1 MARIIN
7 TAKMAPERLK
17 AWERD
22 QIYNGLDCC
31 VTMEVFDVLRPQL
44 DATTRA
50 TYSFSKE
57 LQGPVLEMRLRGV
70 LVDQERKAEV
80 FDLYFERLD
89 RLESQLERIVREGVG
104 MHGFNWQSPKQLA
117 ELFYDR
123 LGIPPVRYRGNVTV
137 NRGALEKLES
147 YLVARPIINHLT
159 AMRDI
164 GKKISVLKTDIDS
177 DGRIRTSYNIGGTNT
192 GRLSSSLSEFGTGGN
207 LQNIED
213 LLRSIFVADPGM
225 KMAYIDAEQG
235 ESRVVGGIE
244 YALFGDGRYLDACE
258 SGDLHTTVAKLV
270 WPRLP
275 WTGDIDRDMDLAEQ
289 PYYRHYS
296 RRFMCKK
303 IGHGTN
309 YAGQPRT
316 LAEQAKVD
324 VELIEEFQPI
334 YFRAFPAHLKWHAN
348 VQTRLESSGTLTSLL
363 GRRRQFWGRRND
375 PETLRAAIAYDPQGS
390 LADIVNRGGL
400 QLWKAKLC
408 QILMQVHDAWVV
420 QYPEKQEDEILPKIV
435 AALRYPVEISD
446 RQLVIPYDIKT
457 GWNFAEYCCGDRTR
471 PECKECRKE
480 QNLHGLKKYRGKDK
494 RQRPAAVHFLD
505 RIIRKVGS
513 GT

>member
-192 GRLSSSLSEFGTGGN
+192 GRLSSSLSEFGTGV
-207 LQNIED
+207 
-213 LLRSIFVADPGM
+213 IF
-225 KMAYIDAEQG
+225 
-235 ESRVVGGIE
+235 
-244 YALFGDGRYLDACE
+244 
-258 SGDLHTTVAKLV
+258 
-270 WPRLP
+270 
-275 WTGDIDRDMDLAEQ
+275 
-289 PYYRHYS
+289 
-296 RRFMCKK
+296 K
-303 IGHGTN
+303 ILKTSSV
-309 YAGQPRT
+309 PSSS
-316 LAEQAKVD
+316 
-324 VELIEEFQPI
+324 PI
-334 YFRAFPAHLKWHAN
+334 
-348 VQTRLESSGTLTSLL
+348 
-363 GRRRQFWGRRND
+363 
-375 PETLRAAIAYDPQGS
+375 
-390 LADIVNRGGL
+390 
-400 QLWKAKLC
+400 
-408 QILMQVHDAWVV
+408 
-420 QYPEKQEDEILPKIV
+420 QE
-435 AALRYPVEISD
+435 
-446 RQLVIPYDIKT
+446 
-457 GWNFAEYCCGDRTR
+457 
-471 PECKECRKE
+471 
-480 QNLHGLKKYRGKDK
+480 
-494 RQRPAAVHFLD
+494 
-505 RIIRKVGS
+505 
-513 GT
+513 